1 MVCQGASQTRFRA
14 LKHENGIA
22 GRPTIIVRVI
32 ACFQPLQD
40 CQANNSWLFPEQN
53 SAWQLPN
60 LNHMSMLLEPR
71 QQECLPSSTNQ
82 GICPCSGHMALP
94 GSTVSGV
101 QGVMAKQTNE
111 GHGVLQHLPPYFQ
124 TLFPPPN
131 SYLNEKQSAFSYGFG
146 GRMAVP
152 NANPGSSQKG
162 FFIFDQSG
170 NETKLIYNSDC
181 PPSQDPPFAS
191 KKFVYGYGSHEA
203 GLTTS
208 MDQIGP
214 TEYLLHEEIGENHI
228 IEESEM
234 HEDTEEINALLYS
247 DDYDDED
254 NNDDDGDD
262 NDSDCGEDDEVKST
276 GQSPIDLQVSYGKE
290 EHVEELTEKV
300 ICSDASNK
308 RHKLLNGGYR
318 QLSPMETVINSIQP
332 YGSYRHGNNME
343 SSYGLGQIQGEEILS
358 TVGKMKSKKDSIRE
372 TIRVLE
378 SVIPGA
384 KGKDPVFIIDKAIE
398 YLKSMKLAAETLGVS
413 FHEEAAFRPC

>member
-1 MVCQGASQTRFRA
+1 MIIFVLLCIGDLFGWMV
-14 LKHENGIA
+14 K
-22 GRPTIIVRVI
+22 
-32 ACFQPLQD
+32 
-40 CQANNSWLFPEQN
+40 ANNSWLFPEQN

-82 GICPCSGHMALP
+82 GICPFSGHMALP

-131 SYLNEKQSAFSYGFG
+131 SYLNEKQSAFSCGFG

-181 PPSQDPPFAS
+181 PPSQDPPFGS

-214 TEYLLHEEIGENHI
+214 TKYLLHEEIGENHI

-262 NDSDCGEDDEVKST
+262 KDSDCGEDDEVKST
-276 GQSPIDLQVSYGKE
+276 GHSPIDLQVSYGKE
-290 EHVEELTEKV
+290 EHVEELTEK
-300 ICSDASNK
+300 IISSDASNK

-318 QLSPMETVINSIQP
+318 QLSPMETVINSILP
-332 YGSYRHGNNME
+332 YGSHGHGNNME

-358 TVGKMKSKKDSIRE
+358 TVGKMKSKKDTIRE